1 MQSIL
6 KTKDDVDNFLKE
18 NNVSFKVYPHKP
30 ALTIDD
36 LKNDPGK
43 FD

>member
-1 MQSIL
+1 ML
-6 KTKDDVDNFLKE
+6 KTKDDVDSFLKE
-18 NNVSFKVYPHKP
+18 NNVNFKSYQHKP

-43 FD
+43 FE

>member
-1 MQSIL
+1 MSKIL
-6 KTKDDVDNFLKE
+6 KTKDDVDCFLKE
-18 NNVSFKVYPHKP
+18 SNVTYKEYKHKP

-43 FD
+43 FE